1 MGRDLMIS
9 FLLRLLLIV
18 SLLCIFGADT
28 NCASPQLKKEVIE
41 QQIENEE
48 ATAIAAEFIP
58 AGPKRD
64 KVIGALARSS
74 DLLEKTD
81 TAREK
86 AEIKA
91 QDLSED
97 AARWR
102 LVKWLGIAAATLVAG
117 FAVFRFGR
125 SIPFIGKFLP
135 GS

>member
-1 MGRDLMIS
+1 MGRDLMIG

-28 NCASPQLKKEVIE
+28 NCASPQLKNEVIE

-48 ATAIAAEFIP
+48 ATAIAAEYIP

-74 DLLEKTD
+74 ELLEKTD

-86 AEIKA
+86 AEVKA
-91 QDLSED
+91 DELSVD
-97 AARWR
+97 AGRWR
-102 LVKWLGIAAATLVAG
+102 LVKWIGIAAVTLVAG
-117 FAVFRFGR
+117 FAVFRLGR

-135 GS
+135 